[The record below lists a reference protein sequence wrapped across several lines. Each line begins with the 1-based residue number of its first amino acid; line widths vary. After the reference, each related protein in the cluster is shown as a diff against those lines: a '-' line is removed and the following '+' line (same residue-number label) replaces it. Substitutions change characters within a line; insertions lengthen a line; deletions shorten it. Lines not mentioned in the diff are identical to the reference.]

1 MTLYKTKEDAETA
14 AIAAGVNWVHLVQT
28 RTGQNYIASRGP
40 GQMITMLIAAG
51 KLDGVRS
58 VRESYNLDIKPA
70 PSQNPCDRCKQP
82 AKSRYCPSCEALLVA
97 MNDCSTGSIRSF
109 S

>member
-1 MTLYKTKEDAETA
+1 MTLFNTKEAAETA

-28 RTGQNYIASRGP
+28 RTGQHYIASRGP
-40 GQMITMLIAAG
+40 GQMITSLIAAG

-58 VRESYNLDIKPA
+58 VRESYSLSTVQA
-70 PSQNPCDRCKQP
+70 VSQRHCNRCKQP
-82 AKSRYCPSCEALLVA
+82 AKSRYCPSCESLMMA

>member
-1 MTLYKTKEDAETA
+1 MTLFNTKEAAETA

-28 RTGQNYIASRGP
+28 RTGQHYIASRGP
-40 GQMITMLIAAG
+40 GQMITSLIAAG

-58 VRESYNLDIKPA
+58 VRESYSLSTVQA
-70 PSQNPCDRCKQP
+70 VSQLHCNRCKQP
-82 AKSRYCPSCEALLVA
+82 AKSRYCRSCESLMMA